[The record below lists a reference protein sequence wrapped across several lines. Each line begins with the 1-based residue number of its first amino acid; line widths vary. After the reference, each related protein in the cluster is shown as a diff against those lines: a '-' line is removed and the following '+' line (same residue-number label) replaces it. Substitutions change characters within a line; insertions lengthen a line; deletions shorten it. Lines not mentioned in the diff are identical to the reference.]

1 MLIFIHKRDTNVL
14 KLYAKTIKTLFD
26 FSNDSQ
32 RKQFSELFALMEE
45 EEEIST
51 TKSRLQGRGRKPVAT
66 SKPSVTNTVTAKRQ
80 IARDLTDSSEDTSEV
95 SIFGF
100 KSLTV
105 KKC

>member
-1 MLIFIHKRDTNVL
+1 
-14 KLYAKTIKTLFD
+14 
-26 FSNDSQ
+26 
-32 RKQFSELFALMEE
+32 MEE

-95 SIFGF
+95 SVFIYFVSNIQIQILSF
-100 KSLTV
+100 
-105 KKC
+105 